1 MTTKTRKTSEPTPPP
16 TFADIARKKI
26 RAHLETYRALLRRHA
41 DGELLSED
49 DLSTVA
55 DTLEALGLPDWCWPR
70 DLEALGRHAVV
81 QAKFKAA
88 VDAEPANRDR
98 AVELTSEIE
107 SLQAKLLAK
116 REELRRAQAGATKS
130 TTYAQTLSQLAV
142 EHPHVLGDID
152 TAVTLRLE
160 ELNRRKREGVS

>member
-1 MTTKTRKTSEPTPPP
+1 MTTMKTRKTESSAPP
-16 TFADIARKKI
+16 TLADVARKRA

-41 DGELLSED
+41 DGQTLNDD
-49 DLSTVA
+49 DLTTVA
-55 DTLEALGLPDWCWPR
+55 ESLEALGLPDWVWAR
-70 DLEALGRHAVV
+70 DQEALQRHAVV

-107 SLQAKLLAK
+107 SLQTKLMAK
-116 REELRRAQAGATKS
+116 REELRRAQTGANKS
-130 TTYAQTLSQLAV
+130 TTYAQSLSQLAV

-152 TAVTLRLE
+152 TAVTLRLD